1 MKNFKIYLNAPIT
14 LGFVFIS
21 LIVLIVS
28 YITHG
33 ASDIALFSTYR
44 ASITDPLLYVRLF
57 THIFGHIDMR
67 HFMNN
72 MLYILLLGPILEE
85 KYHSKMIGIIMGVA
99 LTTGII
105 HNIFTDSILMGA
117 SGIVFAFIILASITG
132 DKEGIPFTLILV
144 TIFYLGS
151 ELYSAIF
158 VKDNIS
164 QLTHIIGGITGA
176 LIGLMLKSPK
186 FKSEKQDTT
195 L

>member
-1 MKNFKIYLNAPIT
+1 MT
-14 LGFVFIS
+14 
-21 LIVLIVS
+21 
-28 YITHG
+28 
-33 ASDIALFSTYR
+33 
-44 ASITDPLLYVRLF
+44 
-57 THIFGHIDMR
+57 

-186 FKSEKQDTT
+186 FKSE
-195 L
+195 

>member
-57 THIFGHIDMR
+57 THIFGHIDMT

-85 KYHSKMIGIIMGVA
+85 KYHYKLIGIIMGVA

>member
-57 THIFGHIDMR
+57 THIFGHIDMT

-72 MLYILLLGPILEE
+72 MLYSYIDKLGMILGEYIYFIPLF
-85 KYHSKMIGIIMGVA
+85 
-99 LTTGII
+99 II

>member
-1 MKNFKIYLNAPIT
+1 MAHQ
-14 LGFVFIS
+14 IS
-21 LIVLIVS
+21 P
-28 YITHG
+28 
-33 ASDIALFSTYR
+33 FSQH
-44 ASITDPLLYVRLF
+44 IDPLLYVRLF
-57 THIFGHIDMR
+57 THIFGHIDMT

>member
-1 MKNFKIYLNAPIT
+1 MKNLRIYLNAPIT
-14 LGFVFIS
+14 LGFVAIS
-21 LIVLIVS
+21 LIALIIS
-28 YITHG
+28 YITRG
-33 ASDIALFSTYR
+33 ASDIMLFSTYR
-44 ASITDPLLYVRLF
+44 ASIADPLMYIRLF
-57 THIFGHIDMR
+57 THIFGHADMT

-85 KYHSKMIGIIMGVA
+85 KYHSKLIGIIMTVA

-105 HNIFTDSILMGA
+105 HNIFTESILMGA

-144 TIFYLGS
+144 TVFYLGS
-151 ELYSAIF
+151 ELYNAIF

-176 LIGLMLKSPK
+176 IIGMMLKSPR
-186 FKSEKQDTT
+186 FKDQKQDI

>member
-1 MKNFKIYLNAPIT
+1 MT
-14 LGFVFIS
+14 
-21 LIVLIVS
+21 
-28 YITHG
+28 
-33 ASDIALFSTYR
+33 
-44 ASITDPLLYVRLF
+44 
-57 THIFGHIDMR
+57 

-117 SGIVFAFIILASITG
+117 SGIVFAFTILASITG